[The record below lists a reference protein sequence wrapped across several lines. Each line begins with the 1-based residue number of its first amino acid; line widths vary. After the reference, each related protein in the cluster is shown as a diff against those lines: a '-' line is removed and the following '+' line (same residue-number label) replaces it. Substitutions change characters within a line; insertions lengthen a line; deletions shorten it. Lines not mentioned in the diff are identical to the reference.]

1 MSTLARLRSALAAAL
16 NLLMFGVALW
26 VLDRVLHEYAYRDI
40 DAALHATPFFRVL
53 LAALMSALGYLAL
66 VGYDVVAF
74 RFIGLSVPLRRML
87 MPSFVS
93 AVVGT
98 TAPAAAAAAG
108 GIRYRLYQTIGLTA
122 SGAVAVAGF
131 NVVTYALGF
140 ATLGGVGLLLGPT
153 AAASAGVT
161 VPGRLLAT
169 VLIATVAA
177 YLLLARFGRAP
188 LHVAGRTL
196 PLPSFPIAL
205 AQLGV
210 SLADWMFSSTPLYF
224 LLIGLS
230 PIPFLPF
237 LTAFLVAQFAALF
250 LPIPAGVGVFEA
262 ILLLLRPSGVPVP
275 HILAALLLYRV
286 VYFLLPLVAAGGLL
300 AGRGL
305 ARIRASAQPVRELLH
320 AASALAPRALA
331 LTTFLAG
338 VLLLVTG
345 AIPMDDRRLAWLG
358 ELLPLSVIEASHFLS
373 SIVGAV
379 LVLSAWGLERRSRV
393 AYALVRVLFGVGS
406 VLTLLRSFDVRLASF
421 LAITLVI
428 LILVGREFPRVGPSA
443 REPMGSRWVFAAGAV
458 FLVEAWV
465 VVLLYRHVQFSGDV
479 WWRFALSGQGPRALR
494 AAVGASIVMLL
505 LAIGRLFSG
514 SAPQNADP
522 LTWPRPVPNS
532 RRSRRS
538 GRTGPVG
545 KR

>member
-1 MSTLARLRSALAAAL
+1 MSTLARWRSELAPVL

-40 DAALHATPFFRVL
+40 VAALHATPVSRVL
-53 LAALMSALGYLAL
+53 LAALMSALGYLSL

-74 RFIGLSVPLRRML
+74 RFVGLTVPLRRML
-87 MPSFVS
+87 VPSFVS

-98 TAPAAAAAAG
+98 TAPAAALAAG
-108 GIRYRLYQTIGLTA
+108 GIRYRLYQTLGLTA
-122 SGAVAVAGF
+122 PGAVAVAGF

-153 AAASAGVT
+153 AAASAGLT
-161 VPGRLLAT
+161 VPGRLLAALLLMA
-169 VLIATVAA
+169 VVA
-177 YLLLARFGRAP
+177 YLLLARLGRKP
-188 LHVAGRTL
+188 LRIAGRTL

-210 SLADWMFSSTPLYF
+210 SLADWTFSSAPLYF

-230 PIPFLPF
+230 PFPFLPF

-286 VYFLLPLVAAGGLL
+286 VYFLLPLIAAGSLL

-305 ARIRASAQPVRELLH
+305 ERIRASAQPAQEFLRAV
-320 AASALAPRALA
+320 SSLAPRALA

-345 AIPMDDRRLAWLG
+345 AIPADDRRLAWLG
-358 ELLPLSVIEASHFLS
+358 ELLPLSVIEATHFLS

-379 LVLSAWGLERRSRV
+379 LVLSAWGLERRSHL
-393 AYALVRVLFGVGS
+393 AYALVRILFGVGIL
-406 VLTLLRSFDVRLASF
+406 LTLLRSFDLRLASF
-421 LAITLVI
+421 LAITFVL
-428 LILVGREFPRVGPSA
+428 LLLAGREFPRVGSLA
-443 REPMGSRWVFAAGAV
+443 SEPMGSRWVFAAGAV
-458 FLVEAWV
+458 FLVEAWIGA
-465 VVLLYRHVQFSGDV
+465 LLYRHVQFSGDV

-505 LAIGRLFSG
+505 FAIERLFSG
-514 SAPQNADP
+514 SAPKP
-522 LTWPRPVPNS
+522 LR
-532 RRSRRS
+532 
-538 GRTGPVG
+538 
-545 KR
+545 